1 MSELQDHGGENLET
15 ETPLSEKRKVF
26 LIAGALL
33 ILVLII
39 VNITGGNNTNEQVA
53 KETTTEE
60 TSEENKTQIS
70 RNNMT
75 LGYGLDEF
83 SDTDQAGRVINYS
96 QGKPTEGEGSEKLVA
111 QVVDGD
117 EENIVYFATEV
128 FDIETKEVL
137 SSIYKYNTVI
147 NTWERVYKNV
157 YTEEDTGYAAPFWRV
172 VGKLG
177 NNLVLFQD
185 NKANSPGPCANM
197 LLMSEQEGFELV
209 LLNLEDPYG
218 GFTPISIDEDLKAAA
233 QAEQAACEATF
244 GQ

>member
-1 MSELQDHGGENLET
+1 MSEQNEI
-15 ETPLSEKRKVF
+15 ETPMSEKRKVF

-39 VNITGGNNTNEQVA
+39 VNMTGRN
-53 KETTTEE
+53 TTEDQSVNDV
-60 TSEENKTQIS
+60 TSEETIEQETTEVS
-70 RNNMT
+70 STNMT

-83 SDTDQAGRVINYS
+83 SDADQAGRVINYS
-96 QGKPTEGEGSEKLVA
+96 QGKPTEGEGAEKLVA

-128 FDIETKEVL
+128 FDVTEKEVL

-147 NTWERVYKNV
+147 NTWERVYKNI

-177 NNLVLFQD
+177 NHLVLFQD

-197 LLMSEQEGFELV
+197 LLMSEQDGFELV

-218 GFTPISIDEDLKAAA
+218 GFTPITLSEELRTAAET
-233 QAEQAACEATF
+233 EQAACEATF
-244 GQ
+244 TQ